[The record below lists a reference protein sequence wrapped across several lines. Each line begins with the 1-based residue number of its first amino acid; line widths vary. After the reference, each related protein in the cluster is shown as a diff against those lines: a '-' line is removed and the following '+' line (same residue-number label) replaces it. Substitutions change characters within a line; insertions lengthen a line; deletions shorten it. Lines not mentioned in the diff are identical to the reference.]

1 MIPDPQRSPRSV
13 ATGIAAV
20 RRPAGAASGT
30 IVVADADPH
39 LRDICATILRFRG
52 FRVLEAVDGLDAIE
66 IVRDAA
72 PDAAV
77 LDIDLPH
84 LTGMEAAALLAGQPT
99 TASTR
104 VVLLSNYDGPL
115 VQMRA
120 LRAGCAGY
128 VRKPFDPAELVV
140 EVTRALGREAETP
153 APLCPSA

>member
-1 MIPDPQRSPRSV
+1 MIPEPVRTPRPDL
-13 ATGIAAV
+13 TGISAV
-20 RRPAGAASGT
+20 RSSPGASTGT

-66 IVRDAA
+66 IVRDAE

-84 LTGMEAAALLAGQPT
+84 LTGMEAAGLLARQPS
-99 TASTR
+99 TAATR
-104 VVLLSNYDGPL
+104 VVLLSNYEGPL
-115 VQMRA
+115 VQMQA

-128 VRKPFDPAELVV
+128 IRKPFDPSHLVS
-140 EVTRALGREAETP
+140 EVTRALGREVVATV
-153 APLCPSA
+153 PLCPPA